1 MTTNP
6 RWVCD
11 PEDVRRAG
19 KSRLFSCW
27 RRRCDGGFI
36 AGQQGCCAYGLV
48 AQSRFAGAEMVG
60 IPHSSFHFFCVVE
73 NCG

>member
-11 PEDVRRAG
+11 PEDVRRSG
-19 KSRLFSCW
+19 KSRLFSFG
-27 RRRCDGGFI
+27 RRRCDGSFF
-36 AGQQGCCAYGLV
+36 AGRQGCCAYGLV

-60 IPHSSFHFFCVVE
+60 PPRSSFYSA
-73 NCG
+73 